1 MRGKDQIDVNVE
13 KLLQKRKLKPTA
25 MRIVVLDF
33 LFKHKRTVSLRD
45 VESSLELTDRA
56 TLFRTL
62 KSFEDHKIVH
72 TIEDGTGHLKY
83 ALCEEDCDCNY
94 PEDDVH
100 VHFHCVVCSET
111 QCLPKFK
118 VPIRLPDE
126 FSPQQA
132 SVVVRGICN
141 KCQGSKPIQ

>member
-1 MRGKDQIDVNVE
+1 MGIKGQIGKNVE
-13 KLLQKRKLKPTA
+13 KLLDQRKLKPTA

-33 LFKHKRTVSLRD
+33 LLKHKRTVSLRD

-83 ALCEEDCDCNY
+83 ALCEDGCDCNY

-100 VHFHCVVCSET
+100 VHFHCTQCGET
-111 QCLPKFK
+111 LCLPKFK
-118 VPIRLPDE
+118 VPIVLPDE
-126 FSPQQA
+126 YSPEQA

-141 KCQGSKPIQ
+141 KCIGSKPII